1 MRIIFRMFF
10 VAIIMSPFRNAM
22 ANTVSYGSNVAT
34 GTVAAGLPQGISPAE
49 AAKAIK
55 QQIQSSGGTAPST
68 IKRAKIKT
76 KANKSGNMGEI
87 KH

>member
-10 VAIIMSPFRNAM
+10 VAIIMPPFRNAM
-22 ANTVSYGSNVAT
+22 ADTASYGSNVAT

-55 QQIQSSGGTAPST
+55 
-68 IKRAKIKT
+68 
-76 KANKSGNMGEI
+76 
-87 KH
+87 